1 MDLAKALAMMGFGT
15 ARIVD
20 PSGERDAQSELNN
33 ALTRQ
38 MEAFE
43 KKKKKT
49 IEVEKSEERKKVL
62 ADKMRD
68 DIRTM
73 HEAYQFLA
81 KKYYSDKDR
90 LKEKQMRVSEGQP
103 EDGFGFDAKE
113 EDEVFGINTAVKVKT
128 ATNIFKEKAAARNE
142 NENNNNVAEDD
153 TEATGTTRASCGD

>member
-1 MDLAKALAMMGFGT
+1 MDLSKALAMMGFGT

-20 PSGERDAQSELNN
+20 PSGERDAHCELNN
-33 ALTRQ
+33 ALSRQ

-49 IEVEKSEERKKVL
+49 IEVEKNEQRKKQL
-62 ADKMRD
+62 ADKLRD

-81 KKYYSDKDR
+81 KKYNSDKDR
-90 LKEKQMRVSEGQP
+90 LQEKQMQAFEGPQ
-103 EDGFGFDAKE
+103 EDTKE
-113 EDEVFGINTAVKVKT
+113 EDEVFGINTALKVKS

-142 NENNNNVAEDD
+142 NENNNNVTDNA
-153 TEATGTTRASCGD
+153 TEATGTTQAASGD